1 MFIQRRKGYSVNT
14 IKERVHEGRIKD
26 DETRLHVI
34 QVEDNKAMEAES
46 IEESR
51 RKTSSSM
58 GKLLRW

>member
-1 MFIQRRKGYSVNT
+1 MNT
-14 IKERVHEGRIKD
+14 IKERVHEGRIKN